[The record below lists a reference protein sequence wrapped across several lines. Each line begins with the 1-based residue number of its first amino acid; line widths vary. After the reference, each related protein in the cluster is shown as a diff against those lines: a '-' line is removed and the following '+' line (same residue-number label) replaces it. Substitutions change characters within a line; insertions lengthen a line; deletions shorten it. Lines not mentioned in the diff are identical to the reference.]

1 MSVFKRLRTTL
12 ATYVPGLGAAES
24 DDGLDPPPGDD
35 DVYKRFGNKSIGV
48 WCPELGMARL
58 LRTRGKQ
65 LRTMGVSIDGSVCLF
80 GEEALYLCER
90 ALLVLLPSEDAAE
103 PLHAREVY
111 GVCVAGAPAAPAG
124 EAPAAAPAGAAP
136 APAAAAPRHAPCP
149 LHCYWV
155 YAHLRSLGYASF
167 RRHAQARA
175 DGGDAAAPALWR
187 AGDAGPPPVAWEVH
201 QPSAQFSKRRL
212 PPPAFLVFVALYGGA
227 LPPVADVSALIAA
240 CAPAAVKAAVVAGD
254 GTVLIF
260 EMKAGVPDA
269 DAQ

>member
-48 WCPELGMARL
+48 WCPDLGMAKL

-90 ALLVLLPSEDAAE
+90 ALLVLLPGEDAAE

-136 APAAAAPRHAPCP
+136 APAAAAPHARR
-149 LHCYWV
+149 
-155 YAHLRSLGYASF
+155 ARSTATGSTRTSGAWAT
-167 RRHAQARA
+167 RRS
-175 DGGDAAAPALWR
+175 AATRRPGPTAATRRRRRSGAPGTR
-187 AGDAGPPPVAWEVH
+187 PPPVAWEVH
-201 QPSAQFSKRRL
+201 QPPAQFSKRRL
-212 PPPAFLVFVALYGGA
+212 PPPSFLVFVALYGGA
-227 LPPVADVSALIAA
+227 LPPSPT
-240 CAPAAVKAAVVAGD
+240 CRRSSRPARPRPSRRRRRRR

>member
-111 GVCVAGAPAAPAG
+111 GAVS
-124 EAPAAAPAGAAP
+124 
-136 APAAAAPRHAPCP
+136 
-149 LHCYWV
+149 YT
-155 YAHLRSLGYASF
+155 HLT
-167 RRHAQARA
+167 
-175 DGGDAAAPALWR
+175 
-187 AGDAGPPPVAWEVH
+187 
-201 QPSAQFSKRRL
+201 L
-212 PPPAFLVFVALYGGA
+212 PT
-227 LPPVADVSALIAA
+227 
-240 CAPAAVKAAVVAGD
+240 KA
-254 GTVLIF
+254 
-260 EMKAGVPDA
+260 
-269 DAQ
+269 

>member
-48 WCPELGMARL
+48 WCPDLGMAKL

-111 GVCVAGAPAAPAG
+111 GVC
-124 EAPAAAPAGAAP
+124 
-136 APAAAAPRHAPCP
+136 
-149 LHCYWV
+149 
-155 YAHLRSLGYASF
+155 
-167 RRHAQARA
+167 ARA
-175 DGGDAAAPALWR
+175 DGGDAEAPALWR

-212 PPPAFLVFVALYGGA
+212 PPPSFLVFVALYGGA

-240 CAPAAVKAAVVAGD
+240 CAPAAVKAAASPA
-254 GTVLIF
+254 T
-260 EMKAGVPDA
+260 APCSSSR
-269 DAQ
+269 